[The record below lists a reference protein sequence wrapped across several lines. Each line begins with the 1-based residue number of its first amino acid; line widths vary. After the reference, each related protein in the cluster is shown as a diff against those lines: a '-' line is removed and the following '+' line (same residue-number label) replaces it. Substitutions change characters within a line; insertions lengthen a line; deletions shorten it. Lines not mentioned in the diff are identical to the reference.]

1 MNGHRQLERL
11 SPLDM
16 SNLRVEDR
24 GLPMHVAALVTLEQ
38 DFLASPPGRCGLDVL
53 RETIGRRLYLVPRLR
68 QVLYWPRT
76 GLGPPVWTDAADFDV
91 RQHVRTWPVPASGDE
106 AALLQACAELNGPR
120 LDRSRPLW
128 QLWLLTGLA
137 DGGCALLIRLHHVV
151 ADGAAAMA
159 MLGALFDLDSAIPIP
174 DVPGWAPEAKP
185 TSRELA
191 ADELR
196 RTTLAV
202 TRALRRIRHPSAW
215 ADRLSQLAR
224 QARQLAREGRAPRLS
239 LNVPVSGRRRLL
251 LVRADLERARAAAHA
266 HGGTV
271 NDVVLGAVAGGARSL
286 LDGRGELTSRL
297 VVKASVAV
305 SIRDPV
311 NASPAGN
318 RVGIMIVPLPVGE
331 PDTGDCLAQIVQATR
346 ERKRRPPYQ
355 PSTRVLQRWMVRA
368 MSRQR
373 TVNLLVSNLPGPTA
387 PLWCAGM
394 RVREMFQIGVVQG
407 NVPISV
413 GVLSYAGQ
421 LNFDI
426 IGDPDAIPDLED
438 FADGVSATLRQ
449 LGAQGNVERTAPES

>member
-1 MNGHRQLERL
+1 VNEDRQLERL
-11 SPLDM
+11 TPLDV

-24 GLPMHVAALVTLEQ
+24 GLPMHVAALVILDQEV
-38 DFLASPPGRCGLDVL
+38 LASPGRSGLDVL
-53 RETIGRRLYLVPRLR
+53 QETIARRLYLVPRLR

-76 GLGPPVWTDAADFDV
+76 GLGPPVWTDCADFDV
-91 RQHVRTWPVPASGDE
+91 RQHVQAWPVPAPGDE
-106 AALLQACAELNGPR
+106 AALLRVCAELNQPR

-137 DGGCALLIRLHHVV
+137 DGGCALLIRMHHAV

-159 MLGALFDLDSAIPIP
+159 MLGALFDRDPGIPVP
-174 DVPGWAPEAKP
+174 DVPDWAPEAKP
-185 TSRELA
+185 ARRELA

-196 RTTLAV
+196 RTALAA
-202 TRALRRIRHPSAW
+202 TRALRRIRHPSAL
-215 ADRLSQLAR
+215 AGRLSQLAQ
-224 QARQLAREGRAPRLS
+224 QARQLADEGRAPRLS

-251 LVRADLERARAAAHA
+251 LVRADLERARTAAHA

-271 NDVVLGAVAGGARSL
+271 NDVVLAAVTGGARRL
-286 LDGRGELTSRL
+286 LNGRGELTSRL

-311 NASPAGN
+311 NAGAAGN
-318 RVGIMIVPLPVGE
+318 RVAIMIVPLPVGE
-331 PDTGDCLAQIVQATR
+331 SSVGDCLAHIVQATR

-355 PSTRVLQRWMVRA
+355 PNARLLQRWMVAA

-373 TVNLLVSNLPGPTA
+373 AVNLLVSNLPGPTA
-387 PLWCAGM
+387 PLSCAGTG
-394 RVREMFQIGVVQG
+394 VREMFQIGVVQG
-407 NVPISV
+407 NVPLSV

-426 IGDPDAIPDLED
+426 IGDPVAVPDLAV

-449 LGAQGNVERTAPES
+449 LGAQDSAERIVPGS